1 MKKTLIILCL
11 FMLSFA
17 AYCQDTIKKNTDYP
31 KFQISVQAAGF
42 YKYFFNNRYIEP
54 TTYKTGDKFEDH
66 QYERFTK
73 IPTGGFKTGLLIN
86 IKFAN
91 HWYFS
96 SGLLFCFRKDVFENN
111 IDTVTQYYSSPIR
124 NIHSTVKY
132 DYTYNN
138 FELPVMVL
146 FKWKRLNFY
155 AGAYVP
161 VLCFK
166 NATYTYVINQY
177 PASPPYITSKKTI
190 KSIELPLKIYPSFQM
205 SYAFKINKNS
215 IEPYVGLDFG
225 AKRSFYIQGG
235 IIFSV
240 YNYLK
245 KSN

>member
-1 MKKTLIILCL
+1 MKKPILL
-11 FMLSFA
+11 FHLFLLSFVS
-17 AYCQDTIKKNTDYP
+17 YSQDTIKKNTDYP
-31 KFQISVQAAGF
+31 KFQISVQAGGF
-42 YKYFFNNRYIEP
+42 YKNFFDNGYIEP
-54 TTYKTGDKFEDH
+54 STYEPGDSFEDH

-86 IKFAN
+86 LKFAKQ
-91 HWYFS
+91 WYFS
-96 SGLLFCFRKDVFENN
+96 SGLLFCYRKDVFENN
-111 IDTVTQYYSSPIR
+111 IDSVTKYHSSLVR

-166 NATYTYVINQY
+166 KAAYTYVINKY
-177 PASPPYITSKKTI
+177 PQNPPWITSEKTI
-190 KSIELPLKIYPSFQM
+190 KSTEIPLKIYPALQI
-205 SYAFKINKNS
+205 SYAFKIKKSS
-215 IEPYVGLDFG
+215 IEPYLGIDF
-225 AKRSFYIQGG
+225 AEKKSFYIQGG
-235 IIFSV
+235 IIYSV

-245 KSN
+245 K